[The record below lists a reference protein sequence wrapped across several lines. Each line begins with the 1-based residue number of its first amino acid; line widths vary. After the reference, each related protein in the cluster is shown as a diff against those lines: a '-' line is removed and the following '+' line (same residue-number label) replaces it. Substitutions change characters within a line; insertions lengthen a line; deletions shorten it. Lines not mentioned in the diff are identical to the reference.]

1 MDDGWETRR
10 INVQFHLNAVINQS
24 LPRVPSHSAPMA
36 RKRERERPWCGLVTG
51 PLDNRYHKG
60 GVLSF
65 QNFVGNIFV
74 NFKERLFGKE

>member
-10 INVQFHLNAVINQS
+10 INVQFHLNTVTNQS
-24 LPRVPSHSAPMA
+24 PSQGPLSLSPHGE
-36 RKRERERPWCGLVTG
+36 KERERPWCGLVTG